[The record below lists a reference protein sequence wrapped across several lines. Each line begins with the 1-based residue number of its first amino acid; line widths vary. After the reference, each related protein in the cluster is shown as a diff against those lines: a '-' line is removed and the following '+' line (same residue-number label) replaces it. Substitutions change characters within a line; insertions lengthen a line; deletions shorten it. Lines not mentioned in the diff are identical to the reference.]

1 MSLTKS
7 ESENRR
13 IVSGM
18 RVTGRIHLGN
28 YHGALK
34 NWVKL
39 QHEYDCYFFAA
50 DLHGLTTNYDRSA
63 GIAELGKQMLCDW
76 IAAGLDP
83 KLCKIFIQSGVPQ
96 HAELHLLLSMI
107 TPLSWLERVPTY
119 KDQQEKLSDRD
130 LSTYG
135 FLGYPLLQSADI
147 LLYKPTYVPVGED
160 QVSHV
165 ELTRE
170 VARRFNF
177 MFGREA
183 DFQERANAVLEK
195 IGKKNAKVFLKLL
208 TQYQQQGDVNALE
221 QGKTLLMHVAANLN
235 NDDKERLE
243 GYLEGRGRIILP
255 EPDVLLTKESK
266 FPGLDGQKMSKSYN
280 NTIGLTEDPAS
291 VTVKIK
297 KMQTDPARIKRT
309 DPGTPEKC
317 PVWSLHKIYSD
328 AAVQDWVYK
337 GCTTAGIGCL
347 ECKAPLI
354 DAIIAEQ
361 KPMIER
367 EKELQSNPALL
378 QRIIDESTAQARD
391 TAEKTLMEVKIA
403 MGIA

>member
-1 MSLTKS
+1 MTAITSTG
-7 ESENRR
+7 ENRR

-34 NWVKL
+34 NWLEL
-39 QHEYDCYFFAA
+39 QHKYDCYFFAA
-50 DLHGLTTNYDRSA
+50 DIHALTTNYEHSA
-63 GIAELGKQMLCDW
+63 GIAQQSRLMLQDW
-76 IAAGLDP
+76 LAAGLDP
-83 KLCKIFIQSGVPQ
+83 ALCKIFIQSGVPQ

-107 TPLSWLERVPTY
+107 TPLAWLERVPTY
-119 KDQQEKLSDRD
+119 KDQQEKLKDRD

-147 LLYKPTYVPVGED
+147 LLYKPRYVPVGED

-177 MFGREA
+177 IFGRET
-183 DFQERANAVLEK
+183 DFQDRAQAVLEK
-195 IGKKNAKVFLKLL
+195 IGKKNAKIFLGLMTK
-208 TQYQQQGDVNALE
+208 YQQQGDLAALE
-221 QGKTLLMHVAANLN
+221 QGRNLLVQSAAILSETEQ
-235 NDDKERLE
+235 ERLS

-280 NTIGLTEDPAS
+280 NTIALTEDPVS
-291 VTVKIK
+291 VAAKIK
-297 KMQTDPARIKRT
+297 KMPTDPARAKRT
-309 DPGTPEKC
+309 DPGDPEKC
-317 PVWSLHKIYSD
+317 PVWSLHKIYSSD
-328 AAVQDWVYK
+328 EVKAWVNA
-337 GCTTAGIGCL
+337 GCRSAGIGCL

-354 DAIIAEQ
+354 ESIIAEQ
-361 KPMIER
+361 RPIIER
-367 EKELQSNPALL
+367 ERELQSKPEIVNTL
-378 QRIIDESTAQARD
+378 IKESTAQAREV
-391 TAEKTLMEVKIA
+391 AEQTLNEVKTA
-403 MGIA
+403 MGIG